1 MVSIDIDKIIN
12 PYSYNE
18 YKELVVK
25 LAEENKCSG
34 EQTPERINA
43 TALNAQRMKRIDK
56 QFELNTDLTEAV
68 SLINKKYNWILIVES
83 WCGDGAQ
90 CVPIIAKI
98 AESNPN
104 IELNIILR
112 DENPTYMNNFLT
124 NGARAIPKLIFMHYG
139 NVIGTWGPRPKVI
152 QNMVTNYKLNNPNV
166 SHEDF
171 VTLLHLWYARDK
183 TQSLQ
188 NEFKDLLTK
197 F

>member
-1 MVSIDIDKIIN
+1 MVSTEIAKIIN
-12 PYSYNE
+12 PYSYSE
-18 YKELVVK
+18 YKDLVVK
-25 LAEENKCSG
+25 LAEEKKCSG

-56 QFELNTDLTEAV
+56 QFELNADLMKV
-68 SLINKKYNWILIVES
+68 ISLINKKYTWILIVES

-104 IELNIILR
+104 IELNLILR
-112 DENPTYMNNFLT
+112 DENPTYMDNFLT
-124 NGARAIPKLIFMHYG
+124 NGARAIPKLIFMHNG
-139 NVIGTWGPRPKVI
+139 NAIGTWGPRPKAI

-188 NEFKDLLTK
+188 NEFKDLLSH

>member
-1 MVSIDIDKIIN
+1 MVSTEIAKIIN
-12 PYSYNE
+12 PYSYSE
-18 YKELVVK
+18 YKDLVVK
-25 LAEENKCSG
+25 LAEEKKCSG
-34 EQTPERINA
+34 EKTPERINA

-56 QFELNTDLTEAV
+56 QFELNADLMKV
-68 SLINKKYNWILIVES
+68 ISLINKKYTWILIVES

-104 IELNIILR
+104 IELNLILR
-112 DENPTYMNNFLT
+112 DENPTYMDNFLT
-124 NGARAIPKLIFMHYG
+124 NGARAIPKLIFMHNG
-139 NVIGTWGPRPKVI
+139 NAIGTWGPRPKAI

-188 NEFKDLLTK
+188 NEFKDLLSH

>member
-1 MVSIDIDKIIN
+1 MVSTEIAKIIN
-12 PYSYNE
+12 PYSYSE
-18 YKELVVK
+18 YKDLVVK
-25 LAEENKCSG
+25 LAEDKKCSG

-56 QFELNTDLTEAV
+56 QFELNADLMKTI
-68 SLINKKYNWILIVES
+68 SLINKKYTWVLIVES

-104 IELNIILR
+104 IELNLILR
-112 DENPTYMNNFLT
+112 DENPTYMDNFLT
-124 NGARAIPKLIFMHYG
+124 NGARAIPKLIFMHNG
-139 NVIGTWGPRPKVI
+139 NAIGTWGPRPKAI

-188 NEFKDLLTK
+188 NEFKDLLSH